1 MSALKATR
9 RLKGWRRWWDQLQ
22 VEARRSDIVA
32 FVALTSLAVGL
43 VVVGLIFQGLIPH
56 IAMLLPMFFA
66 SMWLNPR
73 RLPWFVIGCLVGAC
87 VLLSAEDSI
96 TIRTVVRV
104 IVTFTI
110 GLVILTSALR
120 RSRLGVSGNRSESM
134 FVDLRDRITSQGL
147 IPDLGPQWLVESVWR
162 SAGGTAFAGD
172 FVVASHDRA
181 GEVFDLVV
189 VDVSGKGVDA
199 GSRALLL
206 SGAFAGILSAVP
218 TDRFL
223 SEANRYLL
231 RQNWDEGFATAIH
244 LHLDRTIGV
253 FQLRKAG
260 HPPAIWLRAG
270 SGTSKTLESDGP
282 ILGLMED
289 ADFETV
295 EGLLEHGDALML
307 YTDGMVET
315 VSRDIGSGIDWLAG
329 HGVRLF
335 QDGFEGG
342 AQTVID
348 KLQVSDDDRAL
359 VIVHRA

>member
-134 FVDLRDRITSQGL
+134 FVDLRDRILRQGG
-147 IPDLGPQWLVESVWR
+147 IPALPDGWYAAAELR
-162 SAGGTAFAGD
+162 SAGGTPFAG
-172 FVVASHDRA
+172 AAMARRTRQA
-181 GEVFDLVV
+181 G
-189 VDVSGKGVDA
+189 G
-199 GSRALLL
+199 GSRIAS
-206 SGAFAGILSAVP
+206 SGRAAPMTNESADAAVFVRKVGHTQRGGRPIRSKRWATRSRRNTAGQSAP
-218 TDRFL
+218 
-223 SEANRYLL
+223 
-231 RQNWDEGFATAIH
+231 NW
-244 LHLDRTIGV
+244 R
-253 FQLRKAG
+253 
-260 HPPAIWLRAG
+260 
-270 SGTSKTLESDGP
+270 
-282 ILGLMED
+282 
-289 ADFETV
+289 
-295 EGLLEHGDALML
+295 
-307 YTDGMVET
+307 
-315 VSRDIGSGIDWLAG
+315 
-329 HGVRLF
+329 
-335 QDGFEGG
+335 
-342 AQTVID
+342 
-348 KLQVSDDDRAL
+348 
-359 VIVHRA
+359 